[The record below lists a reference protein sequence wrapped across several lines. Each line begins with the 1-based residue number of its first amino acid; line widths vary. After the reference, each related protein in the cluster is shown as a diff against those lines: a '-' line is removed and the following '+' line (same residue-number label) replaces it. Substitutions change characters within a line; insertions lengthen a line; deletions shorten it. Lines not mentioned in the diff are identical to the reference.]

1 MFYMKI
7 DFDAQCLKDIFISD
21 ALKGNFFFKLY
32 HMYSH
37 SIIFK
42 K

>member
-21 ALKGNFFFKLY
+21 ALKGNFKKSFVPY
-32 HMYSH
+32 
-37 SIIFK
+37 IFTQHYF
-42 K
+42 